1 MGKVLDRIHSLG
13 VVPVVKIKNAQL
25 AGQLGKALLEGH
37 LPCAEI
43 TFRTEAAEEAIRILS
58 SEHPDILVGAGTV
71 LSIRQASSALE
82 AGAQFIVSPG
92 FDVELVNWCLDRQ
105 VAVMPGVA
113 TPTEIT
119 MALNKGLRVLKFFPA
134 EVLGGVKAL
143 KALGGPFVGV
153 SFVPTGGVN
162 ASNLAE
168 YLSLDIVHACGGS
181 WVAKGSLISGGAF
194 DEIARR
200 ARAAVEIAT
209 QYRSGGGS

>member
-13 VVPVVKIKNAQL
+13 VVPVVKIEDAQL

-43 TFRTEAAEEAIRILS
+43 TFRTEAAEEAIHILS

-92 FDVELVNWCLDRQ
+92 FDAELVNWCLDRQ

-162 ASNLAE
+162 ASNVAE
-168 YLSLDIVHACGGS
+168 YLSLDMVHACGGS
-181 WVAKGSLISGGAF
+181 WVTKGSLISGGAF
-194 DEIARR
+194 DEITRR

>member
-13 VVPVVKIKNAQL
+13 VVPVVKIEDAQL

-43 TFRTEAAEEAIRILS
+43 TFRTEAAEEAIHILS

-82 AGAQFIVSPG
+82 AGARFIVSPG
-92 FDVELVNWCLDRQ
+92 FDPELVDWCLERQ

-162 ASNLAE
+162 ASNVAE
-168 YLSLDIVHACGGS
+168 YLSLDMVHACGGS
-181 WVAKGSLISGGAF
+181 WVTKGSLISGGAF
-194 DEIARR
+194 DEITRR

>member
-13 VVPVVKIKNAQL
+13 VVPVVKIQDAQL

-43 TFRTEAAEEAIRILS
+43 TFRTEAAEEAIHILS

-92 FDVELVNWCLDRQ
+92 FDAELVNWCLDRQ

-162 ASNLAE
+162 ASNVAE
-168 YLSLDIVHACGGS
+168 YLSLDMVHACGGS
-181 WVAKGSLISGGAF
+181 WVTKGSLISGGAF
-194 DEIARR
+194 DEITRR

>member
-13 VVPVVKIKNAQL
+13 VVPVVKIEDAQL

-43 TFRTEAAEEAIRILS
+43 TFRTEAAEEAIHILS

-71 LSIRQASSALE
+71 LSVEQASSALE
-82 AGAQFIVSPG
+82 AGARFIVSPG
-92 FDVELVNWCLDRQ
+92 FDPELVDWCLERQ

-162 ASNLAE
+162 ASNAAE
-168 YLSLDIVHACGGS
+168 YLSLDMVHACGGS
-181 WVAKGSLISGGAF
+181 WVTKGSLISGGAF
-194 DEIARR
+194 DEITRR

>member
-1 MGKVLDRIHSLG
+1 MGKVVDRIHALG
-13 VVPVVKIKNAQL
+13 VIPVVKIEDAQL

-71 LSIRQASSALE
+71 LSVEQASSALE
-82 AGAQFIVSPG
+82 AGARFIVSPG
-92 FDVELVNWCLDRQ
+92 FDPELVDWCLERQ

-119 MALNKGLRVLKFFPA
+119 MALKKGLRVLKFFPA

-168 YLSLDIVHACGGS
+168 YLSLDMVHSCGGS

-194 DEIARR
+194 DESARR

-209 QYRSGGGS
+209 QYRSGEGS

>member
-13 VVPVVKIKNAQL
+13 VVPVVKIEDAQL

-43 TFRTEAAEEAIRILS
+43 TFRTEAAEEAIHILS

-71 LSIRQASSALE
+71 LSVEQASSALE
-82 AGAQFIVSPG
+82 AGARFIVSPG
-92 FDVELVNWCLDRQ
+92 FDPELVDWCLERQ

-162 ASNLAE
+162 ASNVAE
-168 YLSLDIVHACGGS
+168 YLSLDMVHACGGS
-181 WVAKGSLISGGAF
+181 WVTKGSLISGGAF
-194 DEIARR
+194 DEITRR